1 MTEIKGLIYGT
12 YPKNDE
18 LRIKIGRWERGVIK
32 GQEIEA
38 EISREKKVKTE
49 LFRNTGSDYTDPL
62 FNWYDI
68 FRPFTCATDG
78 IAPGPLTRYKET
90 NTFYRLPEVDHVGR
104 MKVNPSEFNE
114 IEENPPLPLFQGNS
128 DPNYF
133 AFFPS
138 PFSFF
143 KMSKV
148 KEEATVDQ
156 FTKGMIS
163 IYSDIMK
170 SYGFKNALLF
180 ESLPYQGEDL
190 SLLLPFIEKFRTI
203 LVTEGNLKF
212 ADFTP
217 LGKKLHSIAVTP
229 EDRNMEI
236 ATKHSS
242 IPGIRAI
249 DSHNTKIEEPGAVK
263 QNALDEAEKTGA
275 DSIYV
280 TFNDY
285 LDFLPD
291 SIAAKKLEMIKGVI
305 N

>member
-18 LRIKIGRWERGVIK
+18 LRIKIGRWERGVLK
-32 GQEIEA
+32 GPEIEK
-38 EISREKKVKTE
+38 EISGEKKLKTE
-49 LFRNTGSDYTDPL
+49 LFRSTGSDYTDPL

-78 IAPGPLTRYKET
+78 IVPGPLTRYKET
-90 NTFYRLPEVDHVGR
+90 NTFYRLPEVDHIGR

-114 IEENPPLPLFQGNS
+114 IEENPPLPVFQKNS

-148 KEEATVDQ
+148 KED
-156 FTKGMIS
+156 FTLEKFTSGMIS

-170 SYGFKNALLF
+170 SYGFKNTLLF
-180 ESLPYQGEDL
+180 ESLPYQGEDM
-190 SLLLPFIEKFRTI
+190 SLLLPLVEKFRTI

-217 LGKKLHSIAVTP
+217 LGKKLHSIAATT
-229 EDRNMEI
+229 EDGNLEI
-236 ATKHSS
+236 AARHSG
-242 IPGIRAI
+242 IPGIKII
-249 DSHNTKIEEPGAVK
+249 DAHNTKIEDPKAVK
-263 QNALDEAEKTGA
+263 QTALEEAKKAGLN
-275 DSIYV
+275 SIYV

-291 SIAAKKLEMIKGVI
+291 SIASKKLEMIREVI